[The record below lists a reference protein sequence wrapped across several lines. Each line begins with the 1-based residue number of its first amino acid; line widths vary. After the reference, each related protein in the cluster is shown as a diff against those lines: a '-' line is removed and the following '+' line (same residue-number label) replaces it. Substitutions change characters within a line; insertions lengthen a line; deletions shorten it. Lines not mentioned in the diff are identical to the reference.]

1 MLTQERLKEL
11 YTFDQ
16 DTGHFR
22 YLSKSRT
29 RRRGVGAVAG
39 SLSKQMG
46 YVLVGVDGPQ
56 YLAHRLAWLYM
67 TGAWPDAEVDHID
80 GNRANNAWS
89 NLRLAS
95 RSQNIANSGLR
106 VTNTTGFKGVFK
118 ARKKF
123 NAKITVNYKSVN
135 LGNFDTKEEAS
146 AAYKRAA
153 QAAFGEF
160 ARV

>member
-1 MLTQERLKEL
+1 
-11 YTFDQ
+11 
-16 DTGHFR
+16 
-22 YLSKSRT
+22 
-29 RRRGVGAVAG
+29 
-39 SLSKQMG
+39 MG